1 MDNVKILEVKQSIFA
16 SNDEQAAQLRQ
27 SLKEKKIF
35 LLNLMSAPGS
45 GKTTTLRSTIA
56 ALKDELRIGVMEAD
70 IDSDVDAKAI
80 AAAGAKAIQLHT
92 GGMCHLDAEMTRQG
106 LEGLDPAPLPEE
118 TGTPTTGGIELDT
131 EDAEGG
137 NDTSST
143 TEDTES
149 TDTEE
154 STGAAETM
162 TDEEMAALLSSL
174 LGSQVD
180 VTVTDE
186 GIQLTNK
193 DDGTPNQTGT
203 VVTNGG
209 NLNVR
214 TGAGTDNQ
222 AFTQLPNG
230 TQVEVI
236 GTEDNGW
243 VKILLPEREGYVCP
257 SSKLAL
263 AA

>member
-1 MDNVKILEVKQSIFA
+1 MKNKLIRRFTVTL
-16 SNDEQAAQLRQ
+16 AAVLC
-27 SLKEKKIF
+27 
-35 LLNLMSAPGS
+35 M
-45 GKTTTLRSTIA
+45 A
-56 ALKDELRIGVMEAD
+56 AFSVTAYAGGAD
-70 IDSDVDAKAI
+70 P
-80 AAAGAKAIQLHT
+80 
-92 GGMCHLDAEMTRQG
+92 
-106 LEGLDPAPLPEE
+106 DPAPLPEE

-131 EDAEGG
+131 EDAEGD

-143 TEDTES
+143 TKDTES
-149 TDTEE
+149 TDTGNKE
-154 STGAAETM
+154 STGVAETM
-162 TDEEMAALLSSL
+162 TDEEMAELLSSL

-186 GIQLTNK
+186 GIRLTNK
-193 DDGTPNQTGT
+193 DDGSSNQTGT

-243 VKILLPEREGYVCP
+243 VKILLPERVGYVCGD
-257 SSKLAL
+257 
-263 AA
+263 

>member
-1 MDNVKILEVKQSIFA
+1 MKNKFFRTFA
-16 SNDEQAAQLRQ
+16 VTLAAVLCLTAF
-27 SLKEKKIF
+27 S
-35 LLNLMSAPGS
+35 
-45 GKTTTLRSTIA
+45 TTA
-56 ALKDELRIGVMEAD
+56 FAGGAD
-70 IDSDVDAKAI
+70 P
-80 AAAGAKAIQLHT
+80 
-92 GGMCHLDAEMTRQG
+92 
-106 LEGLDPAPLPEE
+106 DPVSLPEE

-131 EDAEGG
+131 EDAEGD
-137 NDTSST
+137 NNTSST
-143 TEDTES
+143 TEDTEN
-149 TDTEE
+149 TEDKE

-162 TDEEMAALLSSL
+162 TNEEMADLLSSL

-186 GIQLTNK
+186 GIQLANK

-243 VKILLPEREGYVCP
+243 VKILLPEREGYVCGDYLTV
-257 SSKLAL
+257 SDAATGDGDFSLTLNGDELSAL
-263 AA
+263 LEQFGGSTGGSAALTPDGNLSLIDDIGTTGGKHKCGADFD

>member
-1 MDNVKILEVKQSIFA
+1 MKNKFFRTFA
-16 SNDEQAAQLRQ
+16 VTLAAVLCLTAF
-27 SLKEKKIF
+27 S
-35 LLNLMSAPGS
+35 
-45 GKTTTLRSTIA
+45 TTA
-56 ALKDELRIGVMEAD
+56 FAGGAD
-70 IDSDVDAKAI
+70 P
-80 AAAGAKAIQLHT
+80 
-92 GGMCHLDAEMTRQG
+92 
-106 LEGLDPAPLPEE
+106 DPAPLPEE

-131 EDAEGG
+131 EDAEGS
-137 NDTSST
+137 NDTSGT

-149 TDTEE
+149 TDTGE
-154 STGAAETM
+154 STGTAETM

-180 VTVTDE
+180 VTITDE
-186 GIQLTNK
+186 GIRLTNK

-230 TQVEVI
+230 AQVEVI
-236 GTEDNGW
+236 GTEGEW
-243 VKILLPEREGYVCP
+243 VKVLLPEREENP
-257 SSKLAL
+257 HWR
-263 AA
+263 

>member
-1 MDNVKILEVKQSIFA
+1 MKNKFFRTFA
-16 SNDEQAAQLRQ
+16 VTLAAVLCL
-27 SLKEKKIF
+27 S
-35 LLNLMSAPGS
+35 
-45 GKTTTLRSTIA
+45 TTA
-56 ALKDELRIGVMEAD
+56 FAGGAD
-70 IDSDVDAKAI
+70 P
-80 AAAGAKAIQLHT
+80 
-92 GGMCHLDAEMTRQG
+92 
-106 LEGLDPAPLPEE
+106 DPAPLPEE

-149 TDTEE
+149 TDTGNEE

-162 TDEEMAALLSSL
+162 TDEEMADLLSSL

-203 VVTNGG
+203 VVTPARGQITKP
-209 NLNVR
+209 LPSFP
-214 TGAGTDNQ
+214 TGRR
-222 AFTQLPNG
+222 
-230 TQVEVI
+230 
-236 GTEDNGW
+236 W
-243 VKILLPEREGYVCP
+243 K
-257 SSKLAL
+257 
-263 AA
+263 

>member
-1 MDNVKILEVKQSIFA
+1 MKN
-16 SNDEQAAQLRQ
+16 
-27 SLKEKKIF
+27 KKIIRTLAATLAAVLCF
-35 LLNLMSAPGS
+35 AAFS
-45 GKTTTLRSTIA
+45 TTA
-56 ALKDELRIGVMEAD
+56 FAGGAD
-70 IDSDVDAKAI
+70 P
-80 AAAGAKAIQLHT
+80 
-92 GGMCHLDAEMTRQG
+92 
-106 LEGLDPAPLPEE
+106 DPAPLPEE

-131 EDAEGG
+131 EDGEGG
-137 NDTSST
+137 NHTSGT
-143 TEDTES
+143 TETSEDAENTEDKE
-149 TDTEE
+149 T
-154 STGAAETM
+154 TGAAGTM

-186 GIQLTNK
+186 GIRLTNK
-193 DDGTPNQTGT
+193 DDGTPDQTGT

-243 VKILLPEREGYVCP
+243 VKILLPEREG
-257 SSKLAL
+257 
-263 AA
+263 

>member
-1 MDNVKILEVKQSIFA
+1 MKN
-16 SNDEQAAQLRQ
+16 
-27 SLKEKKIF
+27 KKIIRTF
-35 LLNLMSAPGS
+35 AATLAVMLCFAAFS
-45 GKTTTLRSTIA
+45 TTA
-56 ALKDELRIGVMEAD
+56 FAGGAD
-70 IDSDVDAKAI
+70 P
-80 AAAGAKAIQLHT
+80 
-92 GGMCHLDAEMTRQG
+92 
-106 LEGLDPAPLPEE
+106 DPAPLPEE

-131 EDAEGG
+131 EDGEGG
-137 NDTSST
+137 SHTSGT
-143 TEDTES
+143 TETSEDAENTEDKE
-149 TDTEE
+149 T
-154 STGAAETM
+154 TGAAGTM

-186 GIQLTNK
+186 GIRLTNK
-193 DDGTPNQTGT
+193 DDGTPDQTGT

-243 VKILLPEREGYVCP
+243 VKILRRLSDGERRHRRRGFFPDPERGRTFRPAGTVWRFGWRQRRPDPGWEPV
-257 SSKLAL
+257 AD
-263 AA
+263 